1 MMIGL
6 ILVTGRGYIRFCRQ
20 RLALAVGVLALC
32 SIMHLRGAG
41 APHRDAFVQAM
52 QQLEL
57 SPGYEISL
65 FAAEPD
71 ALNPIAISVDEQ
83 GRVYLAETD
92 RYRDAVFDVVT
103 QKPGWL
109 PEDLSFRSVEDR
121 TRFLKRT
128 FKDHLEPLT
137 RGSERIRLLVDVN
150 GDGVSDSSRVLAD
163 GFSTIPTGP
172 AAGILA
178 YRGKVW
184 FQCLP
189 GLWRL
194 DWDPVSGQRISLRQL
209 HDGFGVHVG
218 VSGHDLHGITWGPE
232 GRLYFSMGDRGLRV
246 ETEDGVLDYPDT
258 GAVLRCEPDGAN
270 LEVVAYGL
278 RNPQEIVFDPYGNL
292 FAGDNDTSGADQS
305 RILHILP
312 HADYG
317 WRCSYQHMTGFGPW
331 VQEDFWRGDFDD
343 VLPSAGYVT
352 QGPSGFALHPE
363 AGARNDVPGPF
374 FNCDFPGGIRSF
386 QLVPSSGTFVA
397 SDNQKWLW
405 NLWATDLAFGPDG
418 AMYVSD
424 WVAGWQ
430 QPEKGRVYRINGDA
444 EHAGILGG
452 DVRPILQNIARETT
466 PEKLGAWLSHDNLW
480 VRREA
485 QFRLV
490 DLGEVSSRVF
500 VRILDSDSSILARL
514 HAVWGLSQLTRASGI
529 SGKPYYQA
537 AAKVGLKDK
546 AVEVRRATLDWL
558 SDVPTMELLGMLV
571 DATKDSEASVIQ
583 QAAIT
588 LGEWMPSM
596 ADSEFLEDEN
606 FIDAIIAGLKQLP
619 LKGTAHTR
627 HGYHYLL
634 SQWMLHAHPEDR
646 VLNRFRHHEDVSVR
660 MAMLQAARRAGSKSV
675 ALYLEDA
682 DADVRLSAVRAIY
695 DGRIDDALPLLV
707 DWTPRQNTDPGA
719 YRRWIW
725 AHFYLGEPRHQEKL
739 IQMLDPLPGSENRRL
754 PILPPE
760 ARRICFDAVS
770 QWDKGTELDPVT
782 GLWRPFQPKK
792 TDSLEQ
798 KLESKWGGIFEHETN
813 ETLLAIIHWIAEE
826 KAISAGLQ
834 IENLARQTDASSELR
849 GAAIKA
855 LFQLQPNRRNE
866 WLMLG
871 LGSGV
876 DDIRSIAVSELNQ
889 DDGNKLL
896 PMLVQWFE
904 SEESVLLR
912 QSIVMAVARLEH
924 VEAEQL
930 FQSWWRVF
938 LAGEFPAEL
947 QLELLEA
954 VRSSARPV
962 RLGWWKAYRDQVL
975 DSVTKHIPGELLSG
989 GDVLKGKAIFRDR
1002 AEVACMR
1009 CHASEG
1015 EGGVVGPVL
1024 DRVSERLTPHQ
1035 ILQSILYPN
1044 ESITPGY
1051 ASERFLLKDGEEV
1064 AGIVLKDA
1072 NQTVRL
1078 RQADGKEISV
1088 TKNEVERRMPSL
1100 SPMPEGV
1107 AAALKPYELRD
1118 LMAYLLSL

>member
-1 MMIGL
+1 MTVFLGSTKRENILYHSQRFAL
-6 ILVTGRGYIRFCRQ
+6 I
-20 RLALAVGVLALC
+20 AGVLGLW
-32 SIMHLRGAG
+32 SLMTLRGAG
-41 APHRDAFVQAM
+41 APHGDAFIQFM
-52 QQLEL
+52 QQLEV
-57 SPGYEISL
+57 SPGYKISL

-103 QKPGWL
+103 QKPEWL
-109 PEDLSFRSVEDR
+109 PEDLSFRSVDDR

-128 FKDHLEPLT
+128 FKEHLEPLT
-137 RGSERIRLLVDVN
+137 RGSERIRLLVDAN
-150 GDGVSDSSRVLAD
+150 GDGISDSSRVLAD

-194 DWDPVSGQRISLRQL
+194 DWDPVSGQRNSLRQL

-246 ETEDGVLDYPDT
+246 ETEDGLLDYPDT
-258 GAVLRCEPDGAN
+258 GAVLRCEPDGTN

-363 AGARNDVPGPF
+363 AGARGDVPGPF
-374 FNCDFPGGIRSF
+374 FSCDFPGGIRSF
-386 QLVPSSGTFVA
+386 QLLPSDGTFVG

-418 AMYVSD
+418 SMYVSD

-430 QPEKGRVYRINGDA
+430 QPEKGRVYRIKGDA

-452 DVRPILQNIARETT
+452 DVRPILQNIARETV
-466 PEKLGAWLSHDNLW
+466 PEQLGAWLSHDNLW

-500 VRILDSDSSILARL
+500 VRTLTNDSSILARL
-514 HAVWGLSQLTRASGI
+514 HAVWGLSHLTRSSGI
-529 SGKPYYQA
+529 SDKPYYVA
-537 AAKVGLKDK
+537 AAKVGLRDQ
-546 AVEVRRATLDWL
+546 AAEVRRATLDWL
-558 SDVPTMELLGMLV
+558 YDVPAIELSERV
-571 DATKDSEASVIQ
+571 FDATKDPEPSVVQ
-583 QAAIT
+583 QATIT
-588 LGEWMPSM
+588 LGEWMPHM
-596 ADSEFLEDEN
+596 VDSEFLKEES
-606 FIDAIIAGLKQLP
+606 FIDVVIAGLKQLP
-619 LKGTAHTR
+619 LKGAAHTR
-627 HGYHYLL
+627 HGFHYLL
-634 SQWMLHAHPEDR
+634 SQWMLHAHPKDI
-646 VLNRFRHHEDVSVR
+646 VLNRFRHHQDVRVR

-675 ALYLEDA
+675 ALFLEDA
-682 DADVRLSAVRAIY
+682 DPDVRHSAVRAIY
-695 DGRIDDALPLLV
+695 DGRIDDALPLLA
-707 DWTPRQNTDPGA
+707 DWMPRQDTDLGA

-725 AHFYLGEPRHQEKL
+725 SHFYLGEPRHQEKL
-739 IQMLDPLPGSENRRL
+739 IALLDAFPRSAARTLPVLPSE
-754 PILPPE
+754 I
-760 ARRICFDAVS
+760 RRICFEALS
-770 QWDKGTELDPVT
+770 QWDKGIVLDPVT
-782 GLWRPFQPKK
+782 GLWRPFHPKK
-792 TDSLEQ
+792 TESLEQ
-798 KLESKWGGIFEHETN
+798 KLQTKWVGLFQHQTG
-813 ETLLAIIHWIAEE
+813 ETLLPIIEWIAEE
-826 KAISAGLQ
+826 RALTASLQ
-834 IENLARQTDASSELR
+834 VERLARQADASLELR
-849 GAAIKA
+849 AAAIKT
-855 LFQLQPNRRNE
+855 LFQLLPNRRNE
-866 WLMLG
+866 WLRLG

-876 DDIRSIAVSELNQ
+876 DDIRSVAVSELDQ
-889 DDGNKLL
+889 EDSDTLL
-896 PMLVQWFE
+896 PLLVKWFE
-904 SEESVLLR
+904 NEESVSLR
-912 QSIVMAVARLEH
+912 QSIVVAVARLEH
-924 VEAEQL
+924 ADAEKL
-930 FQSWWRVF
+930 FESWWRAF
-938 LAGEFPAEL
+938 LAEDFPAEL

-962 RLGWWKAYRDQVL
+962 RLGWWKEYRNRVMEPV
-975 DSVTKHIPGELLSG
+975 SKHIPEELLYG
-989 GDVLKGKAIFRDR
+989 GDVLKGKSIFRDR

-1015 EGGVVGPVL
+1015 EGGVVGPAL
-1024 DRVSERLTPHQ
+1024 DQVTERLTPHQ

-1044 ESITPGY
+1044 ESVTPGY
-1051 ASERFLLKDGEEV
+1051 ASERFLLRDGEDV
-1064 AGIVLKDA
+1064 AGIVLEEADL
-1072 NQTVRL
+1072 TVRL
-1078 RQADGKEISV
+1078 RQADGKEITVS
-1088 TKNEVERRMPSL
+1088 KSDVERRISSL

-1107 AAALKPYELRD
+1107 VAALKPHELRD